1 MPRTIVV
8 TGSGSGIGA
17 ALATLFRDRGDRVIG
32 VDLRGGEIDADL
44 STAQGRGRGG
54 GAPRGPRGG
63 GGAGGARCRGG
74 GFKPLRAPQTLGV
87 SVL

>member
-8 TGSGSGIGA
+8 TGSGSGLGA

-44 STAQGRGRGG
+44 STAQGRARAAGAAPPGPGG
-54 GAPRGPRGG
+54 VVDPGGPS
-63 GGAGGARCRGG
+63 A
-74 GFKPLRAPQTLGV
+74 GV
-87 SVL
+87 SGPGEAK

>member
-44 STAQGRGRGG
+44 STAQGRAPG
-54 GAPRGPRGG
+54 GAAPAPAPGG
-63 GGAGGARCRGG
+63 
-74 GFKPLRAPQTLGV
+74 V
-87 SVL
+87 V